1 LKTLI
6 KILFSTPYSLFP
18 TPQSSIVL
26 ICQVPNCSNP
36 FNVEGSKHC
45 ISCGGSNFGK
55 FLRNRYRVLKLL
67 GNGGFSKTYA
77 AVDADRLD
85 APCVIKQFF
94 PQVQGTLARAKAA
107 QLFREEAF
115 RLYDLGENH
124 WQIPRLL
131 AFFEQGSSLYLVQ
144 ELIEGQTLLDELYE
158 RTFDEE
164 AIRGILTDLLPVL
177 DFIHSNKV
185 IHRDIKPENIIRRQS
200 DGKLVLIDFG
210 GAKQVTQTSL
220 ARQAT
225 VLYTIGYAPAEQMAG
240 FVFPAS
246 DLYALGVTCVR
257 LLTKCLPLPDDS
269 GQFDDRIYDAM
280 NGEWLW
286 RNILQEKGIAISEQL
301 AGVLDKLLQH
311 LVRDRYQSA
320 AEVLEDLA
328 NLTPQ
333 PPSPKLLQLGEPPQ
347 RISLVRGK
355 GENLKPL
362 SSGEKGL
369 EKVTVILP
377 ELQSFEFNVV
387 KVDETGKLIKR
398 WSRKANL
405 FIDNLSGEINLEMV
419 SIPGGSF
426 IMGSPRNEGDTDER
440 PQHIV
445 TLKPFFMG
453 KYPVTQAQ
461 WKAVA
466 SLPQVNRSI
475 NPNPSK
481 FKGTILPVENVSWY
495 EAQEFCA
502 RLREKTGRE
511 YRLPSEAEWE
521 YACRAGTSTPFNFG
535 KSINPQL
542 IVCNLDKYHPIA
554 AIRRHYK
561 QPKPVG
567 SSGLA
572 NDFGLYDMHG
582 QVWEWCADPW
592 HKNYDKAPTDGTVW
606 HSGGD
611 LHRRV
616 LRGGSWSFSPESC
629 RSASRSWNET
639 EGGLRVCGFRV
650 VCEPRAVS
658 S

>member
-1 LKTLI
+1 M
-6 KILFSTPYSLFP
+6 
-18 TPQSSIVL
+18 L
-26 ICQVPNCSNP
+26 ICQAANCSNP
-36 FNVEGSKHC
+36 FNLEGNKTC
-45 ISCGGSNFGK
+45 TSCGGSNFGK
-55 FLRNRYRVLKLL
+55 LLRNRYRVLNLL
-67 GNGGFSKTYA
+67 GEGGFSKTYA
-77 AVDADRLD
+77 AVDVDRLD

-94 PQVQGTLARAKAA
+94 PQVQGTKSRAKAA

-124 WQIPRLL
+124 QQIPRLL

-144 ELIEGQTLLDELYE
+144 ELIEGQTLLDELDNSI
-158 RTFDEE
+158 FDEDK
-164 AIRGILTDLLPVL
+164 IRKILTDLLPVL
-177 DFIHSNKV
+177 DFIHNNQV
-185 IHRDIKPENIIRRQS
+185 IHRDIKPENIIRRNS

-257 LLTKCLPLPDDS
+257 LLTQCLPLPDDS

-286 RNILQEKGIAISEQL
+286 RDILQEKGIIISEQL
-301 AGVLDKLLQH
+301 GRILDKLLQH
-311 LVRDRYQSA
+311 LVKHRYQSA
-320 AEVLEDLA
+320 AEVLKDLTEDLTKKI
-328 NLTPQ
+328 TPQ
-333 PPSPKLLQLGEPPQ
+333 SHSLQQQEDNSQPVLSQTNFPDVVTNSNPQ
-347 RISLVRGK
+347 PAATLV
-355 GENLKPL
+355 N
-362 SSGEKGL
+362 
-369 EKVTVILP
+369 
-377 ELQSFEFNVV
+377 LQSFEFNVV
-387 KVDETGKLIKR
+387 KVDETGSLIKS
-398 WSRKANL
+398 WNRKANL
-405 FIDNLSGEINLEMV
+405 FIEDLAGQISLEMV

-426 IMGSPRNEGDTDER
+426 IMGSPRNEGGTDER

-445 TLKPFFMG
+445 TLKSFFIG
-453 KYPVTQAQ
+453 KYPITQAQ

-466 SLPQVNRSI
+466 SLPQVNRSL

-481 FKGTILPVENVSWY
+481 FKGAILPVENVSWY

-521 YACRAGTSTPFNFG
+521 YACRSGTSTAFNFG
-535 KSINPQL
+535 KSINPEL
-542 IVCNLDKYHPIA
+542 INCNIDKYHPIA
-554 AIRRHYK
+554 AIRKHYK

-567 SSGLA
+567 SSGIA

-592 HKNYDKAPTDGTVW
+592 HKNYHGGPTDGTVW

-616 LRGGSWSFSPESC
+616 IRGGSWSFSPYCC

-650 VCEPRAVS
+650 VSEH
-658 S
+658 

>member
-1 LKTLI
+1 M
-6 KILFSTPYSLFP
+6 
-18 TPQSSIVL
+18 L

-45 ISCGGSNFGK
+45 IGCGSSNFGK

-67 GNGGFSKTYA
+67 GEGGFSKTYA

-94 PQVQGTLARAKAA
+94 PQVQGTKSRAKAA

-144 ELIEGQTLLDELYE
+144 ELIEGQTLLDELYDS
-158 RTFDEE
+158 TFDEE
-164 AIRGILTDLLPVL
+164 KVKGILTDLLPVL
-177 DFIHSNKV
+177 DFIHANKV
-185 IHRDIKPENIIRRQS
+185 IHRDIKPENIIRRKS

-225 VLYTIGYAPAEQMAG
+225 VIYTIGYAPAEQMAG

-257 LLTKCLPLPDDS
+257 LLTKCLPFPDDS

-280 NGEWLW
+280 NGKWLW
-286 RNILQEKGIAISEQL
+286 QNILQEKGIHISEQL
-301 AGVLDKLLQH
+301 GNVLDKLLQH

-320 AEVLEDLA
+320 AEVIEDLTK

-333 PPSPKLLQLGEPPQ
+333 PPSLQ
-347 RISLVRGK
+347 GK
-355 GENLKPL
+355 GEKENFKKPL
-362 SSGEKGL
+362 SLQERGL
-369 EKVTVILP
+369 ERGFSPPTQPASPRL
-377 ELQSFEFNVV
+377 ESFEFNVV
-387 KVDETGKLIKR
+387 KVDETGSLIKR
-398 WSRKANL
+398 WRKKADL
-405 FIDNLSGEINLEMV
+405 FIQNLSGEINLEMV

-466 SLPQVNRSI
+466 SLPQVNRLI

-481 FKGTILPVENVSWY
+481 FKGAILPVENVSWY

-521 YACRAGTSTPFNFG
+521 YACRSGTSTPFNFG
-535 KSINPQL
+535 KGINPQL
-542 IVCNLDKYHPIA
+542 INCKIDKYHPIE
-554 AIRRHYK
+554 AIAKHYK

-567 SSGLA
+567 SSGVA

-592 HKNYDKAPTDGTVW
+592 HKNYNGAPTDGTVW
-606 HSGGD
+606 HSAGD

-616 LRGGSWSFSPESC
+616 LRGGSWNFSSSCC

-650 VCEPRAVS
+650 VSEELGVRS
-658 S
+658 

>member
-1 LKTLI
+1 VDGT
-6 KILFSTPYSLFP
+6 
-18 TPQSSIVL
+18 Q
-26 ICQVPNCSNP
+26 
-36 FNVEGSKHC
+36 HC
-45 ISCGGSNFGK
+45 IGCGGSNFGK

-67 GNGGFSKTYA
+67 GEGGFSKTYA

-94 PQVQGTLARAKAA
+94 PQVQGTKSRAKAA

-144 ELIEGQTLLDELYE
+144 ELIEGQTLLDEVYDSA
-158 RTFDEE
+158 FDEKK
-164 AIRGILTDLLPVL
+164 IKGILTDLLPVL
-177 DFIHSNKV
+177 DFIHNKKV
-185 IHRDIKPENIIRRQS
+185 IHRDIKPENIIRRKS

-225 VLYTIGYAPAEQMAG
+225 VIYTIGYAPAEQMAG

-257 LLTKCLPLPDDS
+257 LLTKCLPFPDDS
-269 GQFDDRIYDAM
+269 GQFEDRIYDAI
-280 NGEWLW
+280 NGKWLW
-286 RNILQEKGIAISEQL
+286 RGILQEKGISISEQL
-301 AGVLDKLLQH
+301 GSILDKLLQH
-311 LVRDRYQSA
+311 LVKDRYQSA
-320 AEVLEDLA
+320 AEVLKDLEDKLEPEKLEPEKSKSPLPS
-328 NLTPQ
+328 NKESKILTIPQAVSQPPQ
-333 PPSPKLLQLGEPPQ
+333 PTLPSL
-347 RISLVRGK
+347 
-355 GENLKPL
+355 N
-362 SSGEKGL
+362 
-369 EKVTVILP
+369 T
-377 ELQSFEFNVV
+377 FEFNVV
-387 KVDETGKLIKR
+387 KVDEKGNLIKR
-398 WSRKANL
+398 WRRKANL
-405 FIDNLSGEINLEMV
+405 FLQELSGEISLEMV
-419 SIPGGSF
+419 LIPGGSF

-466 SLPQVNRSI
+466 SLPQINRSI

-481 FKGTILPVENVSWY
+481 FKGAILPVENISWY

-521 YACRAGTSTPFNFG
+521 YACRSGTSTPFNFG
-535 KSINPQL
+535 KGVNLELINCK
-542 IVCNLDKYHPIA
+542 IDKYHPIE
-554 AIRRHYK
+554 AIRKYYK

-567 SSGLA
+567 YTGLA

-592 HKNYDKAPTDGTVW
+592 HKNYNGAPTDGTVW
-606 HSGGD
+606 HSAGD

-616 LRGGSWSFSPESC
+616 LRGGSWNFSQDCC

-639 EGGLRVCGFRV
+639 EGGLRVCGLRI
-650 VCEPRAVS
+650 VS
-658 S
+658 EELGNGWS

>member
-1 LKTLI
+1 M
-6 KILFSTPYSLFP
+6 
-18 TPQSSIVL
+18 L
-26 ICQVPNCSNP
+26 ICQEPNCSNP
-36 FNVEGSKHC
+36 FNVEGNEHC
-45 ISCGGSNFGK
+45 ISCGVSNFGK
-55 FLRNRYRVLKLL
+55 FLRNRYRVSRLL
-67 GNGGFSKTYA
+67 GFGGFSKTYA

-94 PQVQGTLARAKAA
+94 PQVEGSAARAKAA
-107 QLFREEAF
+107 KLFREEAF

-144 ELIEGQTLLDELYE
+144 ELIEGQTLLEELYNS
-158 RTFDEE
+158 TFNEDK
-164 AIRGILTDLLPVL
+164 IRGILTDLLPVL
-177 DFIHSNKV
+177 NFIHSNKV

-257 LLTKCLPLPDDS
+257 LLTQCLPLQDDT
-269 GQFDDRIYDAM
+269 GEFRDRIYDPM

-301 AGVLDKLLQH
+301 GQILDKLLQH
-311 LVRDRYQSA
+311 LVKDRYQSA
-320 AEVLEDLA
+320 ASVLNDLA
-328 NLTPQ
+328 LTPQ
-333 PPSPKLLQLGEPPQ
+333 PSSLLE
-347 RISLVRGK
+347 K
-355 GENLKPL
+355 GENLNNSPL
-362 SSGEKGL
+362 PSTKEPAIATSQP
-369 EKVTVILP
+369 VSPPPQPTLP

-398 WSRKANL
+398 WRRKADI
-405 FIDNLSGEINLEMV
+405 FIQNLSGEINLEMV

-426 IMGSPRNEGDTDER
+426 IMGSSRNEGDTDER

-453 KYPVTQAQ
+453 KYPITQAQ
-461 WKAVA
+461 WKAGA

-481 FKGTILPVENVSWY
+481 FKGAILPVENVSWY
-495 EAQEFCA
+495 EVEEFCA
-502 RLREKTGRE
+502 RVREKTGRE

-521 YACRAGTSTPFNFG
+521 YACRSGTSTPFNFG
-535 KSINPQL
+535 KSINTEL
-542 IVCNLDKYHPIA
+542 VNCNIDSDRPI
-554 AIRRHYK
+554 

-592 HKNYDKAPTDGTVW
+592 HKNYDSAPTDGSVW
-606 HSGGD
+606 QSGGD
-611 LHRRV
+611 IHRRV
-616 LRGGSWSFSPESC
+616 LRGGSWSFSPYSC
-629 RSASRSWNET
+629 RSASRSWNEP
-639 EGGLRVCGFRV
+639 EGGLRMCGFRLV
-650 VCEPRAVS
+650 VSC
-658 S
+658 

>member
-1 LKTLI
+1 VDGT
-6 KILFSTPYSLFP
+6 
-18 TPQSSIVL
+18 Q
-26 ICQVPNCSNP
+26 
-36 FNVEGSKHC
+36 HC
-45 ISCGGSNFGK
+45 IGCGGSNFGK

-67 GNGGFSKTYA
+67 GEGGFSKTYA

-94 PQVQGTLARAKAA
+94 PQVQGTKSRAKAA

-144 ELIEGQTLLDELYE
+144 ELIEGQTLLDEVYDSA
-158 RTFDEE
+158 FDEKK
-164 AIRGILTDLLPVL
+164 IKGILTDLLPVL
-177 DFIHSNKV
+177 DFIHNKKV
-185 IHRDIKPENIIRRQS
+185 IHRDIKPENIIRRKS

-225 VLYTIGYAPAEQMAG
+225 VIYTIGYAPAEQMAG

-257 LLTKCLPLPDDS
+257 LLTKCLPFPDDS
-269 GQFDDRIYDAM
+269 GQFEDRIYDAI
-280 NGEWLW
+280 NGKWLW
-286 RNILQEKGIAISEQL
+286 RGILQEKGISISEQL
-301 AGVLDKLLQH
+301 GSILDKLLQH
-311 LVRDRYQSA
+311 LVKDRYQSA
-320 AEVLEDLA
+320 AEVLKDLEDKLEPEKLEPEKSKSPLPS
-328 NLTPQ
+328 NKESKILTIPQAVSQPPQ
-333 PPSPKLLQLGEPPQ
+333 PTLPSL
-347 RISLVRGK
+347 
-355 GENLKPL
+355 N
-362 SSGEKGL
+362 
-369 EKVTVILP
+369 T
-377 ELQSFEFNVV
+377 FEFNVV
-387 KVDETGKLIKR
+387 KVDEKGNLIKR
-398 WSRKANL
+398 WRRKANL
-405 FIDNLSGEINLEMV
+405 FLQELSGEISLEMV
-419 SIPGGSF
+419 LIPGGSF

-466 SLPQVNRSI
+466 SLPQINRSI

-481 FKGTILPVENVSWY
+481 FKGAILPVENISWY

-521 YACRAGTSTPFNFG
+521 YACRSGTSTPFNFG
-535 KSINPQL
+535 KGINPEL
-542 IVCNLDKYHPIA
+542 INCKIDKYHPIE
-554 AIRRHYK
+554 AIRKYYK

-567 SSGLA
+567 YTGLA

-592 HKNYDKAPTDGTVW
+592 HKNYNGAPTDGTVW
-606 HSGGD
+606 HSAGD

-616 LRGGSWSFSPESC
+616 LRGGSWNFSQDCC

-639 EGGLRVCGFRV
+639 EGGLRVCGLRI
-650 VCEPRAVS
+650 VS
-658 S
+658 EELGNGWS

>member
-1 LKTLI
+1 M
-6 KILFSTPYSLFP
+6 
-18 TPQSSIVL
+18 L

-36 FNVEGSKHC
+36 FNVDGTQHC
-45 ISCGGSNFGK
+45 IGCGGSNFGK

-67 GNGGFSKTYA
+67 GEGGFSKTYA

-94 PQVQGTLARAKAA
+94 PQVQGTKSRAKAA

-144 ELIEGQTLLDELYE
+144 ELIEGQTLLDEVYDSA
-158 RTFDEE
+158 FDEKK
-164 AIRGILTDLLPVL
+164 IKGILTDLLPVL
-177 DFIHSNKV
+177 DFIHNKKV
-185 IHRDIKPENIIRRQS
+185 IHRDIKPENIIRRKS

-225 VLYTIGYAPAEQMAG
+225 VIYTIGYAPAEQMAG

-257 LLTKCLPLPDDS
+257 LLTKCLPFPDDS
-269 GQFDDRIYDAM
+269 GQFEDRIYDAI
-280 NGEWLW
+280 NGKWLW
-286 RNILQEKGIAISEQL
+286 RGILQEKGISISEQL
-301 AGVLDKLLQH
+301 GSILDKLLQH
-311 LVRDRYQSA
+311 LVKDRYQSA
-320 AEVLEDLA
+320 AEVLKDLEDKLEPEKLEPEKSKSPLPS
-328 NLTPQ
+328 NKESKILTIPQAVSQPPQ
-333 PPSPKLLQLGEPPQ
+333 PTLPS
-347 RISLVRGK
+347 
-355 GENLKPL
+355 LK
-362 SSGEKGL
+362 
-369 EKVTVILP
+369 T
-377 ELQSFEFNVV
+377 FEFNVV
-387 KVDETGKLIKR
+387 KVDEKGNLIKR
-398 WSRKANL
+398 WRRKANL
-405 FIDNLSGEINLEMV
+405 FLQELSGEISLEMV
-419 SIPGGSF
+419 LIPGGSF

-466 SLPQVNRSI
+466 SLPQINRSI

-481 FKGTILPVENVSWY
+481 FKGAILPVENISWY

-521 YACRAGTSTPFNFG
+521 YACRSGTSTPFNFG
-535 KSINPQL
+535 KGINPEL
-542 IVCNLDKYHPIA
+542 INCKIDKYHPIE
-554 AIRRHYK
+554 AIRKYYK

-567 SSGLA
+567 YTGLA

-592 HKNYDKAPTDGTVW
+592 HKNYNGAPTDGTVW
-606 HSGGD
+606 HSAGD

-616 LRGGSWSFSPESC
+616 LRGGSWNFSQDCC

-639 EGGLRVCGFRV
+639 EGGLRVCGLRV
-650 VCEPRAVS
+650 VSE
-658 S
+658 